1 MNLAPIAFFAYK
13 RPEHTQ
19 RSLKPLKYK
28 ILRYK
33 LMLKTSVVF
42 MIFRRPDLTARVFET
57 IRQAQPTKLLIVADG
72 ARNEEE
78 AILCQQT
85 RAVTEQIDWDC
96 EVLRNYSDVN
106 LGCRLR
112 VSSGL
117 DWVFSEVEE
126 AIILEDDC
134 LPHSSFFQ
142 FCEELLSYYRHNER
156 IWTI

>member
-57 IRQAQPTKLLIVADG
+57 IRQAQPTKLLIVTDG

-96 EVLRNYSDVN
+96 EVLRNYSDIN
-106 LGCRLR
+106 LQHFDFKPATNEGGR
-112 VSSGL
+112 VKPRNGFY
-117 DWVFSEVEE
+117 FS
-126 AIILEDDC
+126 ICSTFDRN
-134 LPHSSFFQ
+134 
-142 FCEELLSYYRHNER
+142 LL
-156 IWTI
+156 